1 MDANSMPNVDGDFSY
16 RVILC
21 KYSEIALKSEPYQK
35 KIFTILIDSVKRICI
50 RENLHLQSV
59 LNLPGRL
66 LFFFPPENIS
76 RACRVF
82 QYIIGI
88 QSFAPAVSSPRKI
101 EKLAQKVIHY
111 ASTLQQTQNIR
122 SITLKLR
129 SPLMTSERIQ
139 DFQKE
144 LTNRIE
150 ELLYQQKNNLII
162 APKQADIVLEI
173 EIREKGSY
181 LYHMEFPTHFAG
193 FPIESNKV
201 FFLPWTNSPYEFLTA
216 MMVIRRGAIVIPI
229 KLNSP
234 LGLVG
239 WERERG
245 RGNRSEGANI
255 NPETKN
261 QGSSII
267 YSPEYDKI
275 ALLAKYYGDPLPVI
289 SLSVESFDNIFEQTN
304 LQGRELMELYKG
316 IFLYL
321 VNQIGVDS
329 LIRSRLRMG
338 NRKLHIKGILFA
350 PVDLGIQ
357 NSPESLTASNKP
369 SMFLPYFFPLAGLN
383 ASNIQNILH
392 DYGTD
397 PSNFSFQRS
406 WLSSISEH
414 SGLYIDPERNN
425 PNTGE
430 HISLRSN
437 VISAIQ
443 HSTGILS
450 DLSTDEIFSHLHL
463 GWIQGEIIEP

>member
-21 KYSEIALKSEPYQK
+21 KYNEIALKSEPYQK
-35 KIFTILIDSVKRICI
+35 KLFTILIDSVKRICI

-66 LFFFPPENIS
+66 LFFFPPENIP
-76 RACRVF
+76 RACNVF
-82 QYIIGI
+82 QYVIGI

-101 EKLAQKVIHY
+101 EKLAQKVIQY
-111 ASTLQQTQNIR
+111 ASTLQQTQNIH
-122 SITLKLR
+122 TLALKLR
-129 SPLMTSERIQ
+129 SPLMTSEKIQ

-144 LTNRIE
+144 LTHRIE
-150 ELLYQQKNNLII
+150 EILYQQGNRLII
-162 APKQADIVLEI
+162 ASKEADIVLEI

-181 LYHMEFPTHFAG
+181 LYHREFPTHFAG

-229 KLNSP
+229 KFNTP

-239 WERERG
+239 WERGGGFE
-245 RGNRSEGANI
+245 SEEGKN
-255 NPETKN
+255 NPKTKN
-261 QGSSII
+261 QSSSMI

-289 SLSVESFDNIFEQTN
+289 SLSVESFDSIFEQTN
-304 LQGRELMELYKG
+304 LQGRELMELYRA

-321 VNQIGVDS
+321 MNKVGVDS
-329 LIRSRLRMG
+329 LIRTRLRMG

-350 PVDLGIQ
+350 PVDLGTQ
-357 NSPESLTASNKP
+357 NSPEPQTTSNTP
-369 SMFLPYFFPLAGLN
+369 SMFLPSFFPLAGLN
-383 ASNIQNILH
+383 TSNIQNILH
-392 DYGTD
+392 DYETD

-414 SGLYIDPERNN
+414 PGLYIDPEMNKSI
-425 PNTGE
+425 TGE
-430 HISLRSN
+430 NLSLRSN
-437 VISAIQ
+437 VTSAIQ
-443 HSTGILS
+443 HFTGILS
-450 DLSTDEIFSHLHL
+450 TLTTEEIFSHLHL
-463 GWIQGEIIEP
+463 EWIQGKIIEP